1 MESESGFYHNLI
13 HIPFCLLLKFTDEQ
27 NARYCLH
34 IGVYRDIVFEPQE
47 GSIIGHANCAAPGF
61 PLEYQIHPSLRLTAH
76 QKAICEQLIHS
87 GLAFRQ
93 PQIIHA
99 TYDGHNILFPP
110 GPPNYVTRMSMEA
123 VMRFTYLW
131 EESPGSPLK
140 TRTDNPA

>member
-1 MESESGFYHNLI
+1 MPEDFLSNFS

-47 GSIIGHANCAAPGF
+47 GSLIGHAACSVPGF
-61 PLEYQIHPSLRLTAH
+61 PLEYEIHPSLQLTPH
-76 QKAICEQLIHS
+76 QQKVCERLIHS
-87 GLAFRQ
+87 GLLFRL

-99 TYDGHNILFPP
+99 TYGGHNILFPP
-110 GPPNYVTRMSMEA
+110 GPPAYVTRESLNA

-131 EESPGSPLK
+131 EESPGTSLK
-140 TRTDNPA
+140 MRTDNPA